1 MRASKLLPDCPVA
14 LNGFANRGADSLRQ
28 TLKERFGELI
38 PEKIEEIKALRK

>member
-1 MRASKLLPDCPVA
+1 MRAFKFLPDCRVV
-14 LNGFANRGADSLRQ
+14 LNGFVNRGANSLRQ